1 MVVYNSTTGELNQYI
16 SGAWSAVAAGST
28 QANSSTTVAGKVET
42 ATSAESLA

>member
-16 SGAWSAVAAGST
+16 GGAWSAVAAGST